1 MKNKTFSINNE
12 NIQNYKLMNTG
23 FLLLENKDILCINF
37 LAGYFDSIQEAYDC
51 QVSAYFSKIDNEVV
65 LVVKRVVNNSEIEDI
80 KIFWKE
86 WWNYNLTIFD
96 KSSELFTS
104 KKMSIADFFEKED
117 FHSEENF
124 IPYVP
129 YAKKF
134 EDIFPKIN
142 NNKYLLTDIISSDET
157 NIIPVLNENILDE
170 IL

>member
-1 MKNKTFSINNE
+1 MRNKTFSINNE
-12 NIQNYKLMNTG
+12 NIQNYKLMHTG

-51 QVSAYFSKIDNEVV
+51 QVSAYFSTTDNEVV
-65 LVVKRVVNNSEIEDI
+65 LVVKRIVNNSEIEDI

-104 KKMSIADFFEKED
+104 KKICIADFFEKED

-124 IPYVP
+124 IPY
-129 YAKKF
+129 AKKF
-134 EDIFPKIN
+134 EDIFLK

-157 NIIPVLNENILDE
+157 NIIPILNENILDE